1 MILAAAR
8 FGDIDTLEDCI
19 NKGAEVNCQDHNVS
33 NIVYR
38 THIKIINI
46 KIVYL
51 YKVKSIKYIYVG
63 TCMFKM
69 IMMQVKYT
77 SERES

>member
-19 NKGAEVNCQDHNVS
+19 TKGAEVNCQDHNVS

-38 THIKIINI
+38 THITIINI

-51 YKVKSIKYIYVG
+51 YKVKNIKLLPEFCTLVVFHY
-63 TCMFKM
+63 FL
-69 IMMQVKYT
+69 
-77 SERES
+77 SAF

>member
-8 FGDIDTLEDCI
+8 FGDVDILQDCI

-46 KIVYL
+46 TIVYL
-51 YKVKSIKYIYVG
+51 YKVKSIRYIYVC
-63 TCMFKM
+63 TYMFKM
-69 IMMQVKYT
+69 SMMQVKYT